1 MRSKCFHS
9 FAAEMNEGTLRILE
23 AASELFKQHGF
34 KNVTMD
40 DLARRAGISKKT
52 LYQHFENK
60 AEVVAQTQQYLH
72 QSQCEACDS
81 ASLGG
86 KNAIEGMVTVARL
99 LDGLYKQIN
108 PIAISELQRFYP
120 ETYMQFRKAM
130 FVKSAESIAEN
141 IKRGIEEGLYRP
153 ELDAEIL
160 SRLKVEIALL
170 LFQSDGLFAG
180 APSFS
185 KLHQVLSDHFIW
197 GLMTPKGQKL
207 YQKYRDSYLQQDPKA

>member
-9 FAAEMNEGTLRILE
+9 FAPEMNEGTLRILE
-23 AASELFKQHGF
+23 AAAELFKQHGF

-60 AEVVAQTQQYLH
+60 AEVVAQTQDFMH
-72 QSQCEACDS
+72 QSQSQACDV

-86 KNAIEGMVTVARL
+86 KNAIEGMMTVTRM
-99 LDGLYKQIN
+99 LDKMYEQIN

-130 FVKSAESIAEN
+130 FVKSAESIADN
-141 IKRGIEEGLYRP
+141 MKRGIEEGLYRP
-153 ELDAEIL
+153 DLDTEIL
-160 SRLKVEIALL
+160 SRLKVEMALL
-170 LFQSDGLFAG
+170 IFQPDGLFAG
-180 APSFS
+180 RPSYS
-185 KLHQVLSDHFIW
+185 RLHNVLSDHFMW
-197 GLMTPKGQKL
+197 GLMTPKGQKI
-207 YQKYRDSYLQQDPKA
+207 YTKYRDSYLQQDPKA